1 MIKIAGKEF
10 RTLAQPIYVNG
21 KHVRQIWA
29 NGEMVYPETLHGNT
43 IKIRGHILEGRS
55 YFRPE
60 RYLSR
65 YDPWMSGEI
74 AKVNAYTETF
84 SVSASF
90 AAVLR
95 YSQDVGLRED
105 GITLIPVCGKSFES
119 EWIPTEGH
127 WQYSLPYDMFTMW
140 WQSEENYVHLYISP
154 ICMPL
159 SPLDG
164 TPVPTIPT
172 LNIACQDTGRLLDM
186 KILFRIDMAPIP
198 LSGEYLYTY
207 YSPLSFYHQDRVL
220 PISNGLFRACD
231 WNGQIIRHEGVSGF
245 SVPSQWSSETSMAVQ
260 LGYQSSYTAFPAYLS
275 VSFKNLTERAVLISN
290 HHDSTEAKITASVD
304 NLVNIPITD
313 VMFIGRAEEAPEW
326 ALDVCES
333 DLL

>member
-21 KHVRQIWA
+21 RHVRQVWA

-127 WQYSLPYDMFTMW
+127 WQYSLPCDMFTMW
-140 WQSEENYVHLYISP
+140 WQYEELYLHRSRRLYQLWN
-154 ICMPL
+154 ICR
-159 SPLDG
+159 G
-164 TPVPTIPT
+164 VP
-172 LNIACQDTGRLLDM
+172 
-186 KILFRIDMAPIP
+186 
-198 LSGEYLYTY
+198 
-207 YSPLSFYHQDRVL
+207 
-220 PISNGLFRACD
+220 
-231 WNGQIIRHEGVSGF
+231 SGF
-245 SVPSQWSSETSMAVQ
+245 NHQHKR
-260 LGYQSSYTAFPAYLS
+260 FPKLR
-275 VSFKNLTERAVLISN
+275 K
-290 HHDSTEAKITASVD
+290 
-304 NLVNIPITD
+304 
-313 VMFIGRAEEAPEW
+313 AEIHIFP
-326 ALDVCES
+326 
-333 DLL
+333 DLFVHWL